1 MIVMQKEKTLNSE
14 YKEEDFPTLPD
25 EIIPVFQTLEPEL
38 SEKEEQCCNA
48 ATD

>member
-1 MIVMQKEKTLNSE
+1 MQKEKLLNSE
-14 YKEEDFPTLPD
+14 CKDEDLPMLPD
-25 EIIPVFQTLEPEL
+25 EIIPVFQTPEPEL